1 MMPQLLKKM
10 WVEGREQIGSKLF
23 FRLID
28 KKIAGEK
35 EKSVHVKIHYSV
47 HE

>member
-28 KKIAGEK
+28 KKIAGRER
-35 EKSVHVKIHYSV
+35 EVCTC
-47 HE
+47 